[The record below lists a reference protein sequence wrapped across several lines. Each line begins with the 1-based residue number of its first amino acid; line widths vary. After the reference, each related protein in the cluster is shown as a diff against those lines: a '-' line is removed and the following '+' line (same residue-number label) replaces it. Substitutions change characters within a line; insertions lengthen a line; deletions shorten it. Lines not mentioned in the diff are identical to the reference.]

1 MLYSLVYF
9 PIMDTLLCIETN
21 VLTDKWEVLKEV
33 TEDGEG
39 VEKADKW
46 EVLREVTED
55 GEGVEKAEEV
65 TMTEGRERRDKKWNV
80 NTEQSSCHNTQ
91 PWLMSNI
98 PILFVIQHNKIQFGT
113 GWRNLSNVSEIMKMR

>member
-39 VEKADKW
+39 VEKA
-46 EVLREVTED
+46 
-55 GEGVEKAEEV
+55 EEV
-65 TMTEGRERRDKKWNV
+65 TMTEGREGRDKKWNV

-91 PWLMSNI
+91 SWLMSNI

-113 GWRNLSNVSEIMKMR
+113 GWRNLSNVSEIMKML